1 MEKGAEVD
9 CGNPKSHNQQD
20 GPKESG
26 AFGFLTMKKQM
37 MAQDRKMP
45 AKMAGEIQR
54 LRSFKV

>member
-26 AFGFLTMKKQM
+26 AFGFFDHEKADDGTGQEDACEDGGGDPAF
-37 MAQDRKMP
+37 AQ
-45 AKMAGEIQR
+45 
-54 LRSFKV
+54 F